1 MIFHNINK
9 SSKML
14 TMSVEKPIFLAD
26 MCRVCMIT
34 SDFLKEAISYELT
47 PKIVNML
54 NSFADLDISMDECL
68 HSLICN
74 NCYTRLRESLNFKNI
89 CIESNNTLK
98 SLIHEMKTASEKA
111 ASTSST
117 ATSSNVEIILCDN
130 TVKIE
135 EEQTIVTTNSSSTIQ
150 TETNV
155 PAPKT
160 RSKDTEKRS
169 ETRKSPIVRR
179 KRCRKANIT
188 PDVTVGKRVRTTTA
202 STNENCKPKNVR
214 KTKTVSVRKR
224 REKCVNPVSVVIPTS
239 SPEIIDTTGSDK
251 TIEICEII
259 NLETPTVIN
268 LNDGQEDIKIDF
280 VDIKEPAIM
289 FEPCPDLLSALGLIK
304 RKRSESTEIGVE
316 VFSSIEEYNKS
327 IDNSIL
333 SNDSGRS
340 TSSSNNNKPNTPTN
354 NNKIKV
360 EKKDSKWKRDF
371 ICHICNQE
379 LFDYGTLRRHLVT
392 HGELPFPC
400 KICDKR
406 FKGARKLRAHTLD
419 EHSGGRP
426 YGCIQCDSKFR
437 SLDEYT
443 AHLRRHS
450 GSGEP
455 HVCPNCP
462 RRFASARKLK
472 EHSTSHEIERK
483 SELKKNLEKIGDFTC
498 SLCDRRFRKKC
509 DLERHERVHSGE
521 KPYECLICKGTFQQ
535 AHNLTKHMVTHTG
548 MKSYTCDICNKT
560 FGRSDVLARH
570 MHVHEVHK
578 PFTCEGCRRTFA
590 RHSQLITHMEKRHCN
605 SQDDNLENHVSE

>member
-1 MIFHNINK
+1 MI
-9 SSKML
+9 
-14 TMSVEKPIFLAD
+14 
-26 MCRVCMIT
+26 
-34 SDFLKEAISYELT
+34 LK
-47 PKIVNML
+47 V
-54 NSFADLDISMDECL
+54 
-68 HSLICN
+68 
-74 NCYTRLRESLNFKNI
+74 
-89 CIESNNTLK
+89 
-98 SLIHEMKTASEKA
+98 KTASENEA
-111 ASTSST
+111 ATSSASTSST
-117 ATSSNVEIILCDN
+117 VEIIDNSILCDN

-135 EEQTIVTTNSSSTIQ
+135 LEQTTNTNSSSIVQ
-150 TETNV
+150 VETNIPV
-155 PAPKT
+155 PKT
-160 RSKDTEKRS
+160 RSKDTEKKPV
-169 ETRKSPIVRR
+169 ETRKSPIERR
-179 KRCRKANIT
+179 KRSINSSDT
-188 PDVTVGKRVRTTTA
+188 PDVNVKAPASKRVRKA
-202 STNENCKPKNVR
+202 SKSTNENCKPKKVR
-214 KTKTVSVRKR
+214 KTKSIKTSSARKR
-224 REKCVNPVSVVIPTS
+224 NKKYINPVTVVKEPQ
-239 SPEIIDTTGSDK
+239 EVIDTTCADK

-259 NLETPTVIN
+259 NLETPTLIN
-268 LNDGQEDIKIDF
+268 LTDGQDDIKIDF

-304 RKRSESTEIGVE
+304 RKRSDSTEIGVE
-316 VFSSIEEYNKS
+316 VFASIEEYNKS

-340 TSSSNNNKPNTPTN
+340 TGSSNNNKFNTPT
-354 NNKIKV
+354 KV
-360 EKKDSKWKRDF
+360 TVKKESKWKRDF

-426 YGCIQCDSKFR
+426 YGCVQCDSKFR

-450 GSGEP
+450 GNSEP

-483 SELKKNLEKIGDFTC
+483 SELKKNLEKFGDFEC
-498 SLCDRRFRKKC
+498 RLCDRRFRKKC

-605 SQDDNLENHVSE
+605 SQDDNLDDNISE